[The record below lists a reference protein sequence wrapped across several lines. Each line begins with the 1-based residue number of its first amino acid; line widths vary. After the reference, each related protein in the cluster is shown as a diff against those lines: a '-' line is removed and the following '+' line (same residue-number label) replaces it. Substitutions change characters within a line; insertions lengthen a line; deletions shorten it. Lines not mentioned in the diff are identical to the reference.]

1 MTDTDTVIAALGR
14 EHDLL
19 ASLVGTLTAEDLRRP
34 SGAGDW
40 NVSQVLGHLG
50 SAAVINLG
58 TLLGALGEAGEPTEA
73 EVVWARWDAM
83 SPDERA
89 EELLVADAALVDRY
103 QQLTDDERS
112 DLRIELAFLPF
123 PLTAA
128 MAGRMRLNEVLLHGW
143 DVRVAFDAAAALDPD
158 TVPVVL
164 HGEPNLIGWFGKTEV
179 LDGRSLDLSVT
190 TSAPA
195 SQFTLRLAERVEVLL
210 DDVSGPSDGTL
221 RLPAEAWLRL
231 VAGRLAAEHTPA
243 GIEVTGAAGLDL
255 LRRVFPATD
264 IAEHRQRS
272 SVRGRGAGQRV
283 DRPGRPPTSLSSQ
296 VTSADCQ
303 RSRSRSTARAIGSSW
318 AASWACRTASGS
330 GGSRTQRSTRRA
342 AVRPPAAAPDVRRV
356 NGSACRS

>member
-210 DDVSGPSDGTL
+210 DDVSGPSDGTAAAGGGVA
-221 RLPAEAWLRL
+221 P
-231 VAGRLAAEHTPA
+231 AGRGT
-243 GIEVTGAAGLDL
+243 TG
-255 LRRVFPATD
+255 
-264 IAEHRQRS
+264 
-272 SVRGRGAGQRV
+272 GRAH
-283 DRPGRPPTSLSSQ
+283 PGR
-296 VTSADCQ
+296 DRGHRRR
-303 RSRSRSTARAIGSSW
+303 RSGPVATGLP
-318 AASWACRTASGS
+318 GY
-330 GGSRTQRSTRRA
+330 
-342 AVRPPAAAPDVRRV
+342 
-356 NGSACRS
+356 